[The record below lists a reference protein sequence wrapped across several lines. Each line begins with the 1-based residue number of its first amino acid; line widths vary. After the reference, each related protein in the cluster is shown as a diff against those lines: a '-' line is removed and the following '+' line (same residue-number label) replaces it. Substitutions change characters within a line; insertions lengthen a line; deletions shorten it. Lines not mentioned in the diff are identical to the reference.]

1 MKKIFIDVSEH
12 TGRGLER
19 MICRLEPGF
28 IKPVLIGSVTRKD
41 GGYVEDDRGFFV
53 SERILRSGFV
63 GKSIEPTLISSFGST
78 TSSQRRRED
87 YQVKEI
93 FM

>member
-1 MKKIFIDVSEH
+1 
-12 TGRGLER
+12 

-28 IKPVLIGSVTRKD
+28 IKSVLIGSMTRKD

-53 SERILRSGFV
+53 SERKLRSRFV
-63 GKSIEPTLISSFGST
+63 GESIEPTLISAFGST
-78 TSSQRRRED
+78 AASVCRREN

-93 FM
+93 FI